1 MNTDKFFD
9 CVGNFAIDPTIE
21 FSASA
26 KTLECLLFILAIFVF
41 YEKTD
46 HPIFFCTN
54 THLDVVV
61 EIHSSIFHLLTSEH
75 SISCFDEMVIFYD
88 QTIAFLEDTHLGA
101 TPAIEGLNTSSE
113 LVSLGFLCADGIGQG
128 VASGL
133 LCYHLVHLQ
142 VSIPHKGGT
151 HCHGI
156 TALRTDIG
164 GGGND
169 AITTII
175 EVGELIIE
183 HNLSVTVGAGQI
195 HFIILTFFNREEHIS
210 LFTYITTC

>member
-1 MNTDKFFD
+1 VDILLIIENVFD
-9 CVGNFAIDPTIE
+9 DPR
-21 FSASA
+21 
-26 KTLECLLFILAIFVF
+26 LFGTNIFV
-41 YEKTD
+41 Y
-46 HPIFFCTN
+46 I
-54 THLDVVV
+54 VV
-61 EIHSSIFHLLTSEH
+61 EIHLFTSEH

-88 QTIAFLEDTHLGA
+88 QTITLLEDAHLR
-101 TPAIEGLNTSSE
+101 TSPAIEGLNASGE
-113 LVSLGFLCADGIGQG
+113 LVSLGFLCADGIGQS

-133 LCYHLVHLQ
+133 LSYHLLHLQ

-151 HCHGI
+151 HCHNI

-183 HNLSVTVGAGQI
+183 HNLSVAVGASQI
-195 HFIILTFFNREEHIS
+195 HFIRPPLLPKS
-210 LFTYITTC
+210 YLC